1 MSLVYNEKKEINLTE
16 TKLNNEYIR
25 EYQKK
30 TVIIQELDKQSSQ
43 FKSKT
48 KRIYE
53 EKNNNPGPG
62 SYEKHIMFYDL
73 LNNYYKNKKKP
84 PNIYDK
90 VKMRIIPEEM
100 LNFVKKNQGVAFNT
114 RGGRFNY
121 KNEELD
127 KEKKLP
133 GPASYSPNTSI
144 SYKRNHSN
152 EKAENSK
159 SNIINTSMKHNISS
173 IDYKSNN
180 DKINSNRLI
189 KKNKSF
195 NPELREESIPSKGN
209 CGYDIDINGNKRM
222 VTLQNKS
229 NYLSG
234 EKNNSVG
241 PGDYNLE
248 LNWEK
253 NFIKWAKTQDDKDEK
268 YNIIKTRKSSPYLT
282 QLEEDYLMN
291 LKNNKP
297 KDTTKNNPKKR
308 IFNSLNNRYDKIKI
322 FNKEKTMNELFSETP
337 GPGYYNLDN
346 NDNLLHNYNLNNRLK
361 NSFNSN
367 AKRFKTIYKNNNDL
381 GPGFYYNKS
390 KPKKVEKPN
399 IILRPISNNK
409 NNDKKLNALL
419 ISYRKEDY
427 NVPGPGTYEI
437 KRDLIREDMTNNQN
451 FGSNDRRFKISQDI
465 SNDYPGPGTYE
476 PTQVFPKYKEIIPK
490 NLYTNYKSD
499 LALMKE
505 LEKVPKEEFITP
517 GVGLYNPNIVSSM
530 EYNAKSKVNPYANTK
545 KIGFGVQEKKGTSLI
560 NKDNNS
566 NVGPGTYCKLNNK
579 LIRPNFAPFNHSH
592 RRFEYEKNI
601 IPTGD
606 PYDQN
611 SFEHWKKSHDIL
623 YY

>member
-390 KPKKVEKPN
+390 KPKKILKPN

-427 NVPGPGTYEI
+427 NVPGPGSYEI

>member
-30 TVIIQELDKQSSQ
+30 AVIIQELDKQSSQ

-159 SNIINTSMKHNISS
+159 SNIISTSMKHNIST

-291 LKNNKP
+291 LKNNNP
-297 KDTTKNNPKKR
+297 KDTIKNNPKKR

-346 NDNLLHNYNLNNRLK
+346 NDNLLRNYNLNNRLK

-367 AKRFKTIYKNNNDL
+367 AKRFKTIYKSNNDL

-390 KPKKVEKPN
+390 KPKKILKPN

-451 FGSNDRRFKISQDI
+451 FGSNDRRFKISQNI

>member
-159 SNIINTSMKHNISS
+159 SNIISTSMKHNIST

-291 LKNNKP
+291 LKNNNP
-297 KDTTKNNPKKR
+297 KDTIKNNPKKR

-346 NDNLLHNYNLNNRLK
+346 NDNLLRNYNLNNRLK

-367 AKRFKTIYKNNNDL
+367 AKRFKTIYKSNNDL

-390 KPKKVEKPN
+390 KPKKILKPN

-517 GVGLYNPNIVSSM
+517 GVGLYNPNIVSSL

>member
-1 MSLVYNEKKEINLTE
+1 MW
-16 TKLNNEYIR
+16 R
-25 EYQKK
+25 
-30 TVIIQELDKQSSQ
+30 
-43 FKSKT
+43 
-48 KRIYE
+48 
-53 EKNNNPGPG
+53 
-62 SYEKHIMFYDL
+62 
-73 LNNYYKNKKKP
+73 
-84 PNIYDK
+84 
-90 VKMRIIPEEM
+90 
-100 LNFVKKNQGVAFNT
+100 
-114 RGGRFNY
+114 
-121 KNEELD
+121 
-127 KEKKLP
+127 
-133 GPASYSPNTSI
+133 
-144 SYKRNHSN
+144 
-152 EKAENSK
+152 
-159 SNIINTSMKHNISS
+159 
-173 IDYKSNN
+173 
-180 DKINSNRLI
+180 
-189 KKNKSF
+189 
-195 NPELREESIPSKGN
+195 
-209 CGYDIDINGNKRM
+209 
-222 VTLQNKS
+222 
-229 NYLSG
+229 
-234 EKNNSVG
+234 
-241 PGDYNLE
+241 
-248 LNWEK
+248 
-253 NFIKWAKTQDDKDEK
+253 
-268 YNIIKTRKSSPYLT
+268 
-282 QLEEDYLMN
+282 
-291 LKNNKP
+291 
-297 KDTTKNNPKKR
+297 
-308 IFNSLNNRYDKIKI
+308 
-322 FNKEKTMNELFSETP
+322 
-337 GPGYYNLDN
+337 
-346 NDNLLHNYNLNNRLK
+346 
-361 NSFNSN
+361 
-367 AKRFKTIYKNNNDL
+367 
-381 GPGFYYNKS
+381 YYNKS
-390 KPKKVEKPN
+390 KPKKILKPN

-427 NVPGPGTYEI
+427 NVPGPGSYEI

>member
-159 SNIINTSMKHNISS
+159 SNIISTSMKHNIST

-346 NDNLLHNYNLNNRLK
+346 NDNLLRNYNLNNRLK

-367 AKRFKTIYKNNNDL
+367 AKRFKTIYKSNNDL

-390 KPKKVEKPN
+390 KPKKILKPN

>member
-1 MSLVYNEKKEINLTE
+1 MSLVYKEKKEINLTE

-73 LNNYYKNKKKP
+73 LNNYYKNKKRP
-84 PNIYDK
+84 PNIIDK
-90 VKMRIIPEEM
+90 VKKRIIPEEM

-121 KNEELD
+121 KNEEID

-159 SNIINTSMKHNISS
+159 SNIISTSMKHNIST

-517 GVGLYNPNIVSSM
+517 GVGLYNPNIVSSL

>member
-73 LNNYYKNKKKP
+73 LNNYYKNKKKS

-121 KNEELD
+121 KNEEID

-291 LKNNKP
+291 LKNNNP
-297 KDTTKNNPKKR
+297 KDTIKNNPKKR

-346 NDNLLHNYNLNNRLK
+346 NDNLLRNYNLNNRLK

-367 AKRFKTIYKNNNDL
+367 AKRFKTIYKSNNDL
-381 GPGFYYNKS
+381 GPGFY
-390 KPKKVEKPN
+390 
-399 IILRPISNNK
+399 
-409 NNDKKLNALL
+409 
-419 ISYRKEDY
+419 
-427 NVPGPGTYEI
+427 
-437 KRDLIREDMTNNQN
+437 
-451 FGSNDRRFKISQDI
+451 
-465 SNDYPGPGTYE
+465 
-476 PTQVFPKYKEIIPK
+476 FP
-490 NLYTNYKSD
+490 L
-499 LALMKE
+499 
-505 LEKVPKEEFITP
+505 F
-517 GVGLYNPNIVSSM
+517 
-530 EYNAKSKVNPYANTK
+530 
-545 KIGFGVQEKKGTSLI
+545 
-560 NKDNNS
+560 
-566 NVGPGTYCKLNNK
+566 
-579 LIRPNFAPFNHSH
+579 
-592 RRFEYEKNI
+592 
-601 IPTGD
+601 
-606 PYDQN
+606 
-611 SFEHWKKSHDIL
+611 
-623 YY
+623 

>member
-1 MSLVYNEKKEINLTE
+1 MSLVYKEKKEINLTE

-62 SYEKHIMFYDL
+62 SYEKHIMFYDI
-73 LNNYYKNKKKP
+73 LNNYYKNKKRP
-84 PNIYDK
+84 PNIIDK
-90 VKMRIIPEEM
+90 VKKRIIPEEM

-291 LKNNKP
+291 LKNNNP
-297 KDTTKNNPKKR
+297 KDTIKNNPKKR

-322 FNKEKTMNELFSETP
+322 
-337 GPGYYNLDN
+337 
-346 NDNLLHNYNLNNRLK
+346 
-361 NSFNSN
+361 
-367 AKRFKTIYKNNNDL
+367 
-381 GPGFYYNKS
+381 
-390 KPKKVEKPN
+390 
-399 IILRPISNNK
+399 
-409 NNDKKLNALL
+409 
-419 ISYRKEDY
+419 
-427 NVPGPGTYEI
+427 
-437 KRDLIREDMTNNQN
+437 
-451 FGSNDRRFKISQDI
+451 
-465 SNDYPGPGTYE
+465 
-476 PTQVFPKYKEIIPK
+476 
-490 NLYTNYKSD
+490 
-499 LALMKE
+499 
-505 LEKVPKEEFITP
+505 
-517 GVGLYNPNIVSSM
+517 
-530 EYNAKSKVNPYANTK
+530 
-545 KIGFGVQEKKGTSLI
+545 
-560 NKDNNS
+560 
-566 NVGPGTYCKLNNK
+566 
-579 LIRPNFAPFNHSH
+579 
-592 RRFEYEKNI
+592 
-601 IPTGD
+601 
-606 PYDQN
+606 
-611 SFEHWKKSHDIL
+611 
-623 YY
+623 

>member
-1 MSLVYNEKKEINLTE
+1 MSLVYKEKKEINLTE

-30 TVIIQELDKQSSQ
+30 AVIIQELDKQSSQ

-73 LNNYYKNKKKP
+73 LNNYYKNKKRP
-84 PNIYDK
+84 PNIIDK
-90 VKMRIIPEEM
+90 VKKRIIPEEM

-159 SNIINTSMKHNISS
+159 SNIISTSMKHNIST

-390 KPKKVEKPN
+390 KPKKILKPN

-517 GVGLYNPNIVSSM
+517 GVGLYNPNIVSSL